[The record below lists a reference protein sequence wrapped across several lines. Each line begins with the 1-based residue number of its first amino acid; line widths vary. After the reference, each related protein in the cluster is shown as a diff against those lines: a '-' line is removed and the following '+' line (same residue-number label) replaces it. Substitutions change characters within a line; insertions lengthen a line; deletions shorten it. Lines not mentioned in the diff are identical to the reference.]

1 MTGASSMSRSPSTT
15 RSPRSSTRRAALPVA
30 GLLTAALLLT
40 GCTGGGGAD
49 DDVTSGATG
58 SASAA
63 PDAGTGTNTSS
74 DDAWA
79 AWDAALVDVDG
90 SPARWLAVGDSITE
104 GQGASSVDARWVDLT
119 RDALRAAHPVD
130 GVTGGVGYRPAVFA
144 TYGPDSPWGDWA
156 TDRQGGVDLD
166 GTSPALGFRSLE
178 LEPGARV
185 SWPVTGTDVDLWWA
199 GGGGSFTWD
208 VDGTRQGQVDTGAS
222 SASSSVTPVE
232 DLGSGPHTVTVTVA
246 AGDRSDEPVVLH
258 GLAAFD
264 GDRERGVTLYDSARS
279 GATTG
284 TFTDDLAGWLEAVAA
299 AEPDVVTITLGA
311 NDLRGSSPEEFADGY
326 RDVVEGLQALDA
338 PPTVVVVDE
347 FPVAAGL
354 ADTGQAPI
362 ADYAAALD
370 EVVDETGVVSVS
382 LGDALAGA
390 GNTDLRSLLSSDGLH
405 PNDAG
410 QRAIAAFMTGVLG
423 R

>member
-1 MTGASSMSRSPSTT
+1 VTRASSAT
-15 RSPRSSTRRAALPVA
+15 RSRRSSTRRALPVA
-30 GLLTAALLLT
+30 GLLAAALLLT
-40 GCTGGGGAD
+40 GCTGGGSESDDGSTPTSTGGA
-49 DDVTSGATG
+49 A
-58 SASAA
+58 AS
-63 PDAGTGTNTSS
+63 PDTGTGTSVGS
-74 DDAWA
+74 DAAWA
-79 AWDAALVDVDG
+79 AWDAALDDADG

-104 GQGASSVDARWVDLT
+104 GQGASSVGSRWVDLT

-156 TDRQGGVDLD
+156 TDRRGGVDLD

-178 LEPGARV
+178 LEPGAHV

-199 GGGGSFTWD
+199 GGGGAFTWD
-208 VDGTRQGQVDTGAS
+208 VDGTRQGRVDTGDSA
-222 SASSSVTPVE
+222 ASSSVTPVE
-232 DLGSGPHTVTVTVA
+232 GLDAGPHTVTVTA
-246 AGDRSDEPVVLH
+246 ATDDRSDEPVVLH

-264 GDRERGVTLYDSARS
+264 GDRDRGVTLYDSARS
-279 GATTG
+279 GATTT

-311 NDLRGSSPEEFADGY
+311 NDLRGSSPEEFADGC

-338 PPTVVVVDE
+338 PPSIVVVDE

-382 LGDALAGA
+382 LGDALASSGV
-390 GNTDLRSLLSSDGLH
+390 TDLRSLLSSDGLH

-410 QRAIAAFMTGVLG
+410 QRTIAAFMTGVLA